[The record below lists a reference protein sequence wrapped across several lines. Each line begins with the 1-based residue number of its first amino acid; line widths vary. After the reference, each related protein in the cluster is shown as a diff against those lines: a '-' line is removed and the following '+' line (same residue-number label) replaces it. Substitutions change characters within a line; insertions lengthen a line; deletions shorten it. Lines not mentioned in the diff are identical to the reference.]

1 MKVSKKIL
9 SLLLSLVLAAGC
21 FPMPASA
28 ANKAYYG
35 IGYVTMDDQCLYSK
49 PTSRSSVLAAASK
62 NDCVIIIKEYDEL
75 WYNVIYNDQ
84 TGYLYAGCLDVHTEA
99 DVELGF
105 GSINPGV
112 AYLRSGPGQQY
123 TLVSSGFKG
132 NEHYIV
138 GMYDGWYKILK
149 DNATCYI
156 RSDLMTLKEIPYQ
169 NAASENVPAFYY
181 LGEEIGE
188 ITFTETEQVILGTS
202 GGSSGSGTVSGSSL
216 LAVAQQF
223 IGTPYV
229 FGGASPDGFDCS
241 GLVYY
246 CLTLLGYS
254 SYRTAADQ
262 YNMGYSI
269 DSGSLQAGDLVF
281 FANTYQAGISH
292 VGIYA
297 GGGRFLHAPK
307 EGESVSYSSLSGYW
321 AEHYYGARRLG

>member
-1 MKVSKKIL
+1 MNVPKKIF
-9 SLLLSLVLAAGC
+9 SLFLVLVLFAGC
-21 FPMPASA
+21 IPIRASA
-28 ANKAYYG
+28 ADNIFYG
-35 IGYVTMDDQCLYSK
+35 IGYITMADQCLYSK
-49 PTSRSSVLAAASK
+49 PTSRSSVLVTTNK
-62 NDCVIIIKEYDEL
+62 NDCVIITKEYDEL
-75 WYNVIYNDQ
+75 WYKVIYNDQ
-84 TGYLYAGCLDVHTEA
+84 AGYMYAGCLDVHTEA
-99 DVELGF
+99 DVELGY
-105 GSINPGV
+105 GRINPGV
-112 AYLRSGPGQQY
+112 AYLRSGPGMEY
-123 TLVSSGFKG
+123 SLVSSGFKG

-138 GMYDGWYKILK
+138 GMYNGWYKILK

-169 NAASENVPAFYY
+169 NEASENSPKFYY
-181 LGEEIGE
+181 MGEEIGE
-188 ITFTETEQVILGTS
+188 ITFAETEQVILGTS
-202 GGSSGSGTVSGSSL
+202 SGYSGSISGSSL

-281 FANTYQAGISH
+281 FANTYQPGISH

-297 GGGRFLHAPK
+297 GGGQFLHAP
-307 EGESVSYSSLSGYW
+307 GDGGSVCYSSLSGYW
-321 AEHYYGARRLG
+321 ADHYYGARRLG